1 MQIGVCQTLSSW
13 GSKAAAICAL
23 SSHCITHLSFRC
35 HVWIPLCALAT
46 PGWEAGRWQGRA
58 TDLNVKPALT
68 LLLITTAVTL
78 WIFFC
83 TDACGLDGT
92 DKFKTEKKY
101 FCMCNVSS
109 ECIQTSAIL
118 KFQRSSNISIRNRA
132 CRTQWKIQ
140 SPSK

>member
-23 SSHCITHLSFRC
+23 SSHCITHLSSRC

-46 PGWEAGRWQGRA
+46 PGCEAGLWQRRA
-58 TDLNVKPALT
+58 TELNVKPALT

-78 WIFFC
+78 WIFC
-83 TDACGLDGT
+83 TDACGLEGT
-92 DKFKTEKKY
+92 DKFKTEKMY
-101 FCMCNVSS
+101 FCMCNVLSK
-109 ECIQTSAIL
+109 CIYTL
-118 KFQRSSNISIRNRA
+118 CSSNISIRNRA